1 VSLITS
7 LQHKNFTAFIDL
19 TIDFSQCINIAISEN
34 GARKIQLLKAILVQG
49 GPKAAREVD

>member
-1 VSLITS
+1 MSLITS

-19 TIDFSQCINIAISEN
+19 TIDFSQCINIVISEN